1 VTTKLGME
9 LVACHPSGF
18 RNFELAN
25 TVLGN
30 FCTPV
35 VMKDCLQ
42 FEDSMH
48 RPFSPLNRAALLVGM
63 SNSCTVMKKI
73 TFP

>member
-1 VTTKLGME
+1 MV
-9 LVACHPSGF
+9 P
-18 RNFELAN
+18 

-35 VMKDCLQ
+35 LMKDCMQ
-42 FEDSMH
+42 FEDAIH
-48 RPFSPLNRAALLVGM
+48 RPFSRYHAALLLGM

-73 TFP
+73 TFPERQQ